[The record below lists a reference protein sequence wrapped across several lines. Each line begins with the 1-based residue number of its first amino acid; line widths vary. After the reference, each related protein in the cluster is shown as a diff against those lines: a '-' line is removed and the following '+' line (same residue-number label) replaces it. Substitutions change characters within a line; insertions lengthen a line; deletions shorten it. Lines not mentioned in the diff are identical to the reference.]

1 MEKYSLQ
8 YAYPFSSLE
17 NKYIYDATTN
27 SIVKISKSLYE
38 SLKSFSFSAESL
50 QELEK
55 IQSKGFLSETKVQK
69 IEHPLT
75 DILPELL
82 KESVQGI
89 TLQVTQQCNL
99 RCKYCVYSGEY
110 ESRGHSQKR
119 MTIENAKRGVDFLMN
134 RSSAQQLVNI
144 GFYGG
149 EPLLEFALIKKVVA
163 YVKENFGAKQVLFT
177 ITTNGT
183 LFNDEINAFL
193 QKHDFN
199 VLVSLD
205 GPEEIHDRNRVFCST
220 GKGTFSTIMKNI
232 EYIKEKYPILF
243 KKIAFNAVLDP
254 TLDPVCS
261 NQFFI
266 KSEFFSESD
275 VSSSII
281 NPDYKKNDIEI
292 PDEYFIQ
299 KEKEM
304 FLLLLNKVGRIENN
318 KISKMSHALF
328 EDIKA
333 RMVDMRKRSAGLPQT
348 AHPSG
353 PCVPGARKLFLSA
366 DGELYPCE
374 RVSESSANT
383 CIGTLDDGFNLEQV
397 SRLLNIGK
405 LTEDNCKS
413 CWGIRLC
420 TQCVAVADDIDK
432 LCKKKKLSHCKQVL
446 NGIHEELVSHV
457 TLLEHGYAFDS
468 DLSPFTYS
476 MEFAQ

>member
-1 MEKYSLQ
+1 MDKDTLQ
-8 YAYPFSSLE
+8 YIFPFSSLE

-27 SIVKISKSLYE
+27 SIIKISKALYE
-38 SLKSFSFSAESL
+38 ELRKSSLSTESL
-50 QELEK
+50 QELNK
-55 IQSKGFLSETKVQK
+55 LQSNGYLSETKVHK
-69 IEHPLT
+69 IEHPFT
-75 DILPELL
+75 EILPRLL
-82 KESVQGI
+82 EESVQGI

-119 MTIENAKRGVDFLMN
+119 MSFETAKKGVEFLMK
-134 RSSAQQLVNI
+134 RSSAQDTVNI

-149 EPLLEFALIKKVVA
+149 EPLLEFALIKRLVA

-183 LFNDEINAFL
+183 LFNDEIDTFL
-193 QKHDFN
+193 QQHDFN

-205 GPEEIHDRNRVFCST
+205 GPEEVHDRNRVFCST

-232 EYIKEKYPILF
+232 DHIKNHYPTLF
-243 KKIAFNAVLDP
+243 KRVAFNAVLDP

-266 KSEFFSESD
+266 KSEFFSESE

-281 NPDYKKNDIEI
+281 NPDYKKNDIKI

-304 FLLLLNKVGRIENN
+304 FLLLLNKVGRIERN
-318 KISKMSHALF
+318 KISKMTHAIF
-328 EDIKA
+328 EEMKG
-333 RMVDMRKRSAGLPQT
+333 RMVDMRNRSAGLPQT
-348 AHPSG
+348 AHPGG

-374 RVSESSANT
+374 RVSESSENT
-383 CIGTLDDGFNLEQV
+383 CIGTLQDGFDLEQV

-405 LTEDNCKS
+405 LTEDKCKS

-432 LCKKKKLSHCKQVL
+432 LCRKKKLSHCKQVL
-446 NGIHEELVSHV
+446 NSIHQELVSHV
-457 TLLEHGYAFDS
+457 TLLEHGYSFDS
-468 DLSPFTYS
+468 DFFPFTYS
-476 MEFAQ
+476 VEPAQ